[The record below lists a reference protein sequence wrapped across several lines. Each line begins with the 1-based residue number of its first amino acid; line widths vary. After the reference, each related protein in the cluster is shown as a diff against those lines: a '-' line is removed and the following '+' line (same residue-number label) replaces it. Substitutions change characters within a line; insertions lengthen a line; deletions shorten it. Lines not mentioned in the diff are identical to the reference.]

1 MHLAR
6 RMQCDVWLL
15 SSDFRRIMHR
25 RHHHHRRL
33 YYFNGFCLMAYRTIT
48 TMHNQWCC
56 SSCNCEP
63 TLSYTRAHTPPCGCV
78 QCEVFYGLS
87 EKHSWHC
94 CSQVSSIVR
103 ISMQLLFR
111 SLAPFIADSDCLHFV
126 SVIVVVVAAF
136 VIWPTRLAVCHHH
149 NRVKVWIA
157 ITWRQNAL
165 CSRKWSANRCLSLNE
180 RFKSM
185 WQTQTIL
192 HIGSSATMNRARM
205 RGKNALN
212 PCRRAQRQNEKRFH
226 WFDKAYCKRAANWIR
241 CKIAEQTCVFSVTVA
256 RMKFDSTFTRSG
268 RKRIQKCVP
277 WAMAY
282 EKSVNSEL
290 WYHNDTCT
298 ICCCVHFFSCGFR
311 WFHLVSCRH
320 FSAAFVVVVYKAGRS
335 DVCNENTVRIIRH
348 VNPHD
353 YNPSNCVVSEEL
365 RGSNAGRTQKIA
377 SWSPHHSALS
387 VQAKYSGQP
396 NANANWLKNA
406 LWTETREPSIN
417 AQLATATWFHCRVR
431 TIKHVGYLL
440 DALLVCADLLLELGL
455 LTATCLLPAIV
466 QRRSIRTHF
475 HFIHSKVSVSLR
487 FRAIQTHTH
496 NQQQESKKLP
506 PQTHV
511 TLAIHAPSSSP
522 VRLPL
527 FCIVCKLYSL
537 LVREFRIMVD
547 NNYVFRK

>member
-56 SSCNCEP
+56 SSWNCEP

-111 SLAPFIADSDCLHFV
+111 SLAPFIPDSDCLHFM
-126 SVIVVVVAAF
+126 SVIVVVVAAI

-165 CSRKWSANRCLSLNE
+165 WLANRCLSLNE

-192 HIGSSATMNRARM
+192 RIGSSATMNRARM

-241 CKIAEQTCVFSVTVA
+241 CEIAEQTCVFSVTVA
-256 RMKFDSTFTRSG
+256 RMKFDSTFNRSG

-282 EKSVNSEL
+282 EKSVNSES

-320 FSAAFVVVVYKAGRS
+320 FSAAFVVVVCKAGRS

-353 YNPSNCVVSEEL
+353 FNPSNCVVSEEL

-396 NANANWLKNA
+396 NANVNWLEKCTVN
-406 LWTETREPSIN
+406 RN
-417 AQLATATWFHCRVR
+417 KR
-431 TIKHVGYLL
+431 TIDKRTIGYRHMVSLPCTYNQARWYLL

-455 LTATCLLPAIV
+455 LSATCLSPASV
-466 QRRSIRTHF
+466 QRCSIRTHF

-511 TLAIHAPSSSP
+511 TLAIHTPPFSP
-522 VRLPL
+522 FR
-527 FCIVCKLYSL
+527 IVCKLYSL